1 VISVTADSNI
11 YISGLIYTGP
21 PRQFLDAARARLFQL
36 YLSLALLDEIRRVLR
51 HKFLWSQER
60 LDDLTI
66 RLEKF
71 TSSVHPTDTID
82 VVTSDPDDNRVLEC
96 AMAAGSQFIVTGDNH
111 LLELGRYGG
120 IQIVKVADFM
130 KLLPPR

>member
-1 VISVTADSNI
+1 LAVPIISFAC
-11 YISGLIYTGP
+11 
-21 PRQFLDAARARLFQL
+21 AARRN
-36 YLSLALLDEIRRVLR
+36 SPVLR

-82 VVTSDPDDNRVLEC
+82 VVTSDPDDNRVLKC
-96 AMAAGSQFIVTGDNH
+96 AMAASSQFIVTGDNH
-111 LLELGRYGG
+111 LLELGRYDG